1 MFTHVHTY
9 ECANAVVTQS
19 FSTGHPWQAGPLLV
33 LPYFPPE
40 RSSSCSRSSRLV
52 GIWPEQVPAKLR

>member
-1 MFTHVHTY
+1 MFTRVHMY
-9 ECANAVVTQS
+9 ECANAVVIQYRS
-19 FSTGHPWQAGPLLV
+19 PLAGETTAGASLL
-33 LPYFPPE
+33 PPE